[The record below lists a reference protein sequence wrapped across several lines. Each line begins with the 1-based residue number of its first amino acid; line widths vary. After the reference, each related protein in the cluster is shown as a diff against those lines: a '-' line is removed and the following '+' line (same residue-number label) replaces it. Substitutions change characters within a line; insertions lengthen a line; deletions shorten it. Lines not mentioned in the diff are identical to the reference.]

1 MIESIVRGEFS
12 HMVPVRSL
20 RGPGSSSRVPGGQ
33 DGVSDGSGGFEED
46 IWRAPGRPFF
56 SFWGGEFA
64 HGIMKYS
71 CFSFRVFFSQL
82 RWIVSL
88 VVVFTIFQT

>member
-1 MIESIVRGEFS
+1 MVSCDGGLLGCPGRPWRGAPDASWE
-12 HMVPVRSL
+12 L
-20 RGPGSSSRVPGGQ
+20 LGSSCRVPGSQ

-64 HGIMKYS
+64 HGIMKY
-71 CFSFRVFFSQL
+71 
-82 RWIVSL
+82 
-88 VVVFTIFQT
+88 